1 MSRRDRCE
9 KRWRTSEGISA
20 VRDEQKRR
28 NGCLYAGLLLGQS
41 VCAFLLFW
49 LVFPIFYHLLTHLGE
64 RQDLRI
70 LDQVLI
76 VCSSVLL
83 HCFYWFRLNFVA
95 IVPPGHN
102 VFLAHLV
109 AFSSRISFFFGGA
122 LFSAVFFRHL
132 PELEVL
138 PPLGQTV
145 VKAIYVAA
153 VLFGLFCYS
162 MELDRLA
169 RSIEEK
175 QSA

>member
-1 MSRRDRCE
+1 M
-9 KRWRTSEGISA
+9 
-20 VRDEQKRR
+20 
-28 NGCLYAGLLLGQS
+28 
-41 VCAFLLFW
+41 
-49 LVFPIFYHLLTHLGE
+49 
-64 RQDLRI
+64 
-70 LDQVLI
+70 
-76 VCSSVLL
+76 CSSVLL

-95 IVPPGHN
+95 IVPPCDN

-122 LFSAVFFRHL
+122 LFSAVFFHHL

-153 VLFGLFCYS
+153 VLFGLFSYS

-175 QSA
+175 PSA